1 MDTYRSFKELR
12 NKETDYRIK
21 WKDRN
26 AHITVIAPHGGNIE
40 PHTSE
45 IAELVAADRYNLFC
59 FNGLRSTGNHVLHIT
74 SHNYDEEQAL
84 ALVGSAAFV
93 IAIHGCTQKEH
104 MVYIGGLYDEL
115 KEQIN
120 EALGGAQ
127 IPSVICSKT
136 SGYGGKRPDNI
147 CNKGTSGK
155 GVQLEISRPLRD
167 SPKAWE
173 KIAAA
178 IHEALAALNLH

>member
-12 NKETDYRIK
+12 KRETDYHIT
-21 WKDRN
+21 WIDRN

-45 IAELVAADRYNLFC
+45 IAELIAADRYNLFC
-59 FNGLRSTGNHVLHIT
+59 FNGLRSSSNQVLHIT

-84 ALVGSAAFV
+84 ALVQSSAFV
-93 IAIHGCTQKEH
+93 IAIHGCSRKDQ
-104 MVYIGGLYDEL
+104 MIYIGGLFDEL
-115 KEQIN
+115 KEQIG
-120 EALGGAQ
+120 EALDRAR
-127 IPSVICSKT
+127 IPSVVCDKT
-136 SGYGGKRPDNI
+136 SGYGGKRADNI
-147 CNKGTSGK
+147 CNKGISGK

-178 IHEALAALNLH
+178 INEALAALNLH